1 MSKKDKVLNEL
12 KKGEKESAAT
22 AVVGRSSRSAHTS
35 GTSFNFGRAKIF
47 FVSMLLFVITAGSI
61 LLFTGNLFKKESTFK
76 QESTVFVEQIQEL
89 ATLATT
95 EAHLKTVIKQEDN
108 KLFGKN
114 LPLNV
119 PGTKRELLLIVP
131 ATVIAGVDLKGI
143 TSQDIKVN
151 EEEKV
156 LEIVLPHAT
165 LIQEPAIQMERVET
179 FSDEGI
185 FRGEVQWDEGFD
197 LAATAQ
203 EKIKEEAIEIGLLQS
218 AEQSAEKVLKGFF
231 VNLGYTVKLTYQ

>member
-1 MSKKDKVLNEL
+1 MSKKDKALNEL

-22 AVVGRSSRSAHTS
+22 AVIGRSSRSAHTS
-35 GTSFNFGRAKIF
+35 GTLFNFGRAKIYF
-47 FVSMLLFVITAGSI
+47 ISMLLFVITVGST

-76 QESTVFVEQIQEL
+76 QETTVFVEQIQEL

-179 FSDEGI
+179 FSDEGL

-231 VNLGYTVKLTYQ
+231 INLGYTVKLTYQ